1 MKTSPENYENNSLN
15 AVEWYLKLANQGHVV
30 AQYNLGV
37 CYQNGIG
44 KEKNFTKA
52 FFWFLKA
59 AHQGYAQAQYNVA
72 LYYENGVGVEK
83 EKAEA
88 LDWYAKAAAQG
99 HLQAQYSLALANQK
113 CEYPRNEV
121 NEEIDTLK
129 AGMIELLSHEMN

>member
-1 MKTSPENYENNSLN
+1 MQIETSLKNYENNSLN

-72 LYYENGVGVEK
+72 LYYENGVGVENK
-83 EKAEA
+83 RPKPCI
-88 LDWYAKAAAQG
+88 G
-99 HLQAQYSLALANQK
+99 TQK
-113 CEYPRNEV
+113 QRPKGIFRRNIPLRLLIKSV
-121 NEEIDTLK
+121 NIHAMKLMK
-129 AGMIELLSHEMN
+129 K